1 MKRYVKDDIL
11 NIMNEISIS
20 IILRIAINENSK
32 KSIYLM
38 IIESFYDIMQSI
50 REARVNSIVISKLYL
65 LQNQI
70 HSNDGNNMNHYFLDL
85 LE

>member
-1 MKRYVKDDIL
+1 MKRHVEDDTL

-20 IILRIAINENSK
+20 ITLRIIINENSK

-50 REARVNSIVISKLYL
+50 REARVNSIAISKLYL

-70 HSNDGNNMNHYFLDL
+70 HLNDENNMNHYFLDL
-85 LE
+85 LK

>member
-1 MKRYVKDDIL
+1 MKRHVEDDTL

-32 KSIYLM
+32 KSIHLM

-50 REARVNSIVISKLYL
+50 KEARMNSIVISKFYF

-70 HSNDGNNMNHYFLDL
+70 YSNDKNNMNHYFLNL